1 MEFKLV
7 MQEATAWK
15 DIANPLAKLSPAS
28 LRLASYLEITLSRL
42 FNVLDLEEAATA
54 IIVHLADFDEEWVL
68 NTAGKLN
75 EGFTDEVLE
84 GDLHVIHAP
93 RDIYPLKQANVEAFR
108 LSGFKQTELND
119 RYTRHAD
126 AATDR
131 VSYRSATGMHL
142 VSIDLRCFA
151 WWRSLGRRRG
161 GAFRLPS
168 TEKYDLLHF
177 VGNQA
182 NQDVVHR
189 RWVLL
194 ASQDD
199 ESVRGWEEKLDGQWI
214 KAAAVKLSHFVN
226 EKGVLLKFGDSPKR
240 TWWRTK
246 QNLDYTFLMW
256 YASNMSEYY
265 MQLEDDVHPV
275 PSFAAFVRSALE
287 RHVCINA
294 TRHGVGKVLRCFQA
308 EAAKKGPE
316 AVKKL
321 PALRSELSTYYLD
334 KSLPRVFLLDEVFQN
349 ASKPKIDANGV
360 SSSRYPKA
368 TVESTMKTYQ
378 HYTPQAAYPPGDP
391 LGFWSADT
399 CSEKDKDDLS
409 CARQKYFRLKLNDA
423 FSANKAQVI
432 LRQGR
437 KDHEADFIRKG
448 ELRVSHRSDCSD
460 PSKLKDISEPEE
472 VWEGKLESV
481 TCLDIGLRE
490 SQTAW
495 VSIREIVLQSLDVE
509 KQTSTP
515 TALPE
520 EPPPKADVQYS
531 LQHALLAAL
540 VGFAAGAV
548 AWLAVWACQCACRD
562 VTAASGL
569 LSWWTL
575 YYLVALDILIY
586 FFVTP
591 TESSNPPVAVRQA
604 FSMPRPA
611 PPRRLQV
618 QSVCKSGEPR
628 KEALALDWRS
638 MGSGI
643 LSISPQK
650 LVHLGPGPD
659 PRDPKQV
666 QRSRGLVSVGFILD
680 PTLELAASILEGLLN
695 AGDGAVI
702 GILVAHGSSAAQSA
716 QRQSLLQSIGD
727 VLRKLSPDKQML
739 VHLLDPSPDLYP
751 EPSRRPDNINL
762 ALLIQFLRPL
772 AETFMSLEWGSPL
785 AQDYPML
792 IQRHVNLLTS
802 QKEMLVMFPQT
813 PADALYWDFVDV
825 VGNQTVPKALALGGA
840 KGERSDIRILHAKD
854 KEAIL
859 EHLGDVSSLQ
869 GKVQRATEIWFK
881 KNPLLDSLFDNPPA
895 ELTSNMEGRA
905 DLLQSLYDDSDLREK
920 VTCGGHEARHCRDC
934 PKGHGSSWC
943 NVDCGWEH
951 PPPVANGQ
959 CKAIYKTADV
969 TAPALEGSWVELTF
983 KQAHDVE
990 AVNLRMGGY
999 VRPACEKCSNKGAE
1013 VPDDDFDHSLDDAEM
1028 LFGYGRSDP
1037 SAMLS
1042 CSRYTKITSLAG
1054 REVFWRSSFSTPVRD
1069 VRCIRIQVT
1078 RAQQHPLV
1086 LRGIQVRTTKAKQGK
1101 AVAKVARAPLRPGGW
1116 LASTSPAA
1124 LRGAR
1129 QVNGWSEQHLEWVLL
1144 TSLAAFAGAFAG
1156 VLGSLFNGKPPKR
1169 RTGSIVGSRA
1179 GAHVKR
1185 EPDECRGLLQ
1195 ANMAH
1200 IYEICMWF
1208 QQLAAGE
1215 AETSQF
1221 PFFIGGL
1228 LVALAGV
1235 AALALGGETYDEV
1248 DDKKVVEEYF
1258 NTTGFERWQKIYG
1271 ETDDV
1276 NPVQKDIRVG
1286 HAQTVDKI
1294 LGWLDP
1300 TSISGKTVCDAGC
1313 GTGSLSIP
1321 LASRGA
1327 MVNGS
1332 DISSAMVGEAEVRA
1346 KESLPAEKLPKFS
1359 TSDLEAISGSYD
1371 TVCCVDVL
1379 IHYPPDKMSGMVQHL
1394 AGLSKERLILSFA
1407 PKTWYYKLL
1416 KRIGELFPGKSKT
1429 TRAYLHD
1436 EADVEAALQQAGYQ
1450 VTRKDMTATNFYF
1463 SRLFE
1468 AKPVAS

>member
-1 MEFKLV
+1 MAKERGTRAPGVSGLCLLFAACAMLLNQVFLAVIFPLPDGEAPEQNQLSAETGFPSLRLKPASLAPGFSGCSETRGGV
-7 MQEATAWK
+7 LAEPEEATAWK

-28 LRLASYLEITLSRL
+28 LRLLPRPEDNAPTGHHWLTFGMSSIKRPKASYLEITLSRL

-68 NTAGKLN
+68 NTASKLN

-108 LSGFKQTELND
+108 LSGFKQTELNE

-131 VSYRSATGMHL
+131 VSYRSASGMYVL
-142 VSIDLRCFA
+142 VWCVQR
-151 WWRSLGRRRG
+151 
-161 GAFRLPS
+161 
-168 TEKYDLLHF
+168 T
-177 VGNQA
+177 N
-182 NQDVVHR
+182 VVHR
-189 RWVLL
+189 RWVLV
-194 ASQDD
+194 ASQDVEAAQSTGDCKARARAPEELEVLD
-199 ESVRGWEEKLDGQWI
+199 ESVRGWEEKLDGNWI
-214 KAAAVKLSHFVN
+214 TATAVKLSHFVN

-287 RHVCINA
+287 RSLIGNPWVMASFSGLGFIGKLFNNTHLPSLANFLLTYSEEAPCDWLVWCWIDVWSSTPA
-294 TRHGVGKVLRCFQA
+294 TAELPQDVEKDANKKA

-321 PALRSELSTYYLD
+321 PALRSELSAYYLD

-360 SSSRYPKA
+360 SSSRYPRA

-399 CSEKDKDDLS
+399 CSEKDKDDVS

-423 FSANKAQVI
+423 FSADKAQVI

-437 KDHEADFIRKG
+437 KGHEADFIRKG

-460 PSKLKDISEPEE
+460 PSRLKDISEPEE
-472 VWEGKLESV
+472 VWEGKLEGV
-481 TCLDIGLRE
+481 TCLDVGLRE
-490 SQTAW
+490 RQTEW

-515 TALPE
+515 TALQE

-540 VGFAAGAV
+540 VGFSAGGV

-586 FFVTP
+586 CFVTP

-611 PPRRLQV
+611 PPRRLQA
-618 QSVCKSGEPR
+618 QSICNSGEPR

-680 PTLELAASILEGLLN
+680 PTLELAESILEGLLS
-695 AGDGAVI
+695 AGDAVI
-702 GILVAHGSSAAQSA
+702 GILVAHGSPAAQRA
-716 QRQSLLQSIGD
+716 QRQSLLQRIGD
-727 VLRKLSPDKQML
+727 VLRKLSPDKQTL

-802 QKEMLVMFPQT
+802 QKVPWLCIHFSKFGHRRKLIRSKILHRWMEMLVMFPQT
-813 PADALYWDFVDV
+813 PADVLYWDFVDV

-840 KGERSDIRILHAKD
+840 KGDRSDIRILYAKD

-943 NVDCGWEH
+943 NVDCGW
-951 PPPVANGQ
+951 ANGQ

-969 TAPALEGSWVELTF
+969 TAPAKEGSWVELTF
-983 KQAHDVE
+983 KQGHDVE

-999 VRPACEKCSNKGAE
+999 VRPACEKCQNKGAE

-1042 CSRYTKITSLAG
+1042 CSRYTKITALAG

-1101 AVAKVARAPLRPGGW
+1101 AVAKVARAPLRPGG
-1116 LASTSPAA
+1116 LASPSPAA
-1124 LRGAR
+1124 LRGARQAGSGR

-1169 RTGSIVGSRA
+1169 RR
-1179 GAHVKR
+1179 
-1185 EPDECRGLLQ
+1185 
-1195 ANMAH
+1195 
-1200 IYEICMWF
+1200 
-1208 QQLAAGE
+1208 
-1215 AETSQF
+1215 
-1221 PFFIGGL
+1221 
-1228 LVALAGV
+1228 
-1235 AALALGGETYDEV
+1235 
-1248 DDKKVVEEYF
+1248 KV
-1258 NTTGFERWQKIYG
+1258 
-1271 ETDDV
+1271 
-1276 NPVQKDIRVG
+1276 
-1286 HAQTVDKI
+1286 
-1294 LGWLDP
+1294 
-1300 TSISGKTVCDAGC
+1300 
-1313 GTGSLSIP
+1313 
-1321 LASRGA
+1321 
-1327 MVNGS
+1327 
-1332 DISSAMVGEAEVRA
+1332 
-1346 KESLPAEKLPKFS
+1346 
-1359 TSDLEAISGSYD
+1359 
-1371 TVCCVDVL
+1371 
-1379 IHYPPDKMSGMVQHL
+1379 MSG
-1394 AGLSKERLILSFA
+1394 
-1407 PKTWYYKLL
+1407 
-1416 KRIGELFPGKSKT
+1416 
-1429 TRAYLHD
+1429 
-1436 EADVEAALQQAGYQ
+1436 
-1450 VTRKDMTATNFYF
+1450 
-1463 SRLFE
+1463 
-1468 AKPVAS
+1468 

>member
-1 MEFKLV
+1 MLLNQVFLAMIFPLSDGEAPEQNQLSADPSLKLKPASLAPGFSGCGARARAGSPGIAEPE
-7 MQEATAWK
+7 EATAWK

-28 LRLASYLEITLSRL
+28 LRVLPRPEDNAPTGHHWLTFGMSSIKRPKASYLEITLSRL

-131 VSYRSATGMHL
+131 VSYRSATGMYVL
-142 VSIDLRCFA
+142 VWCVQR
-151 WWRSLGRRRG
+151 
-161 GAFRLPS
+161 
-168 TEKYDLLHF
+168 T
-177 VGNQA
+177 N
-182 NQDVVHR
+182 VVHR

-194 ASQDD
+194 ASQDVEAAQSTGDCKAHARAPEELEVLD

-287 RHVCINA
+287 RSLIGNPWVMASFSGLGFI
-294 TRHGVGKVLRCFQA
+294 GKLFNNTHLPSLANFLLTFSEEAPCDWLVWCWIDVWSSTPVTADLPQDVEKDANKKA

-802 QKEMLVMFPQT
+802 QKVPWLCIHFSKFGHHRKLIRSKILHRWMEMLVMFPQT

-943 NVDCGWEH
+943 NVDCGW
-951 PPPVANGQ
+951 ANGQ

-1169 RTGSIVGSRA
+1169 RR
-1179 GAHVKR
+1179 
-1185 EPDECRGLLQ
+1185 
-1195 ANMAH
+1195 
-1200 IYEICMWF
+1200 
-1208 QQLAAGE
+1208 
-1215 AETSQF
+1215 
-1221 PFFIGGL
+1221 
-1228 LVALAGV
+1228 
-1235 AALALGGETYDEV
+1235 
-1248 DDKKVVEEYF
+1248 KV
-1258 NTTGFERWQKIYG
+1258 
-1271 ETDDV
+1271 
-1276 NPVQKDIRVG
+1276 
-1286 HAQTVDKI
+1286 
-1294 LGWLDP
+1294 
-1300 TSISGKTVCDAGC
+1300 
-1313 GTGSLSIP
+1313 
-1321 LASRGA
+1321 
-1327 MVNGS
+1327 
-1332 DISSAMVGEAEVRA
+1332 
-1346 KESLPAEKLPKFS
+1346 
-1359 TSDLEAISGSYD
+1359 
-1371 TVCCVDVL
+1371 
-1379 IHYPPDKMSGMVQHL
+1379 MSG
-1394 AGLSKERLILSFA
+1394 
-1407 PKTWYYKLL
+1407 
-1416 KRIGELFPGKSKT
+1416 
-1429 TRAYLHD
+1429 
-1436 EADVEAALQQAGYQ
+1436 
-1450 VTRKDMTATNFYF
+1450 
-1463 SRLFE
+1463 
-1468 AKPVAS
+1468 